1 MGDIE
6 SLKAIVDS
14 MATINATSTGLSAI
28 AAIGSAITAF
38 IALRTSKK
46 SSSVM
51 MVLEIE
57 NQMNERKSMWDK
69 AATELRQAEAENK
82 SEDLQI
88 ILCEY
93 VETTKENYFN
103 SLDRLCFCIS
113 KNYLKEKDWKV
124 EYRNLLNSTIQAYS
138 SDFNSS
144 TTPYRNVLDLNN
156 KWQRS

>member
-1 MGDIE
+1 MDDIE

-28 AAIGSAITAF
+28 AAISSAITAF

-46 SSSVM
+46 NSSVM

-69 AATELRQAEAENK
+69 AATELRQAAAENK

-88 ILCEY
+88 ILGEY

-144 TTPYRNVLDLNN
+144 TTPYRNILDLNN

>member
-6 SLKAIVDS
+6 SLKAIIDS

-28 AAIGSAITAF
+28 AAVSSAITAF

>member
-14 MATINATSTGLSAI
+14 MATINATSTGLSAV
-28 AAIGSAITAF
+28 AAVSSAITAF

-69 AATELRQAEAENK
+69 AATELRQAEAEKK

-88 ILCEY
+88 ILGEY

>member
-1 MGDIE
+1 
-6 SLKAIVDS
+6 
-14 MATINATSTGLSAI
+14 
-28 AAIGSAITAF
+28 
-38 IALRTSKK
+38 
-46 SSSVM
+46 M

>member
-14 MATINATSTGLSAI
+14 MATINATSTGLSAV
-28 AAIGSAITAF
+28 AAVSSAITAF

-69 AATELRQAEAENK
+69 AATELRQAEAEKK

-88 ILCEY
+88 ILGEY

-144 TTPYRNVLDLNN
+144 TTPYRNVLDLNGFVA
-156 KWQRS
+156 